1 RVALTPAKLGQLE
14 FPAEL
19 KLTMQWPQRGR
30 QRRSPF
36 DVFGMDDSFGS
47 FFPDPFANYTDPTDV
62 TIRSNTV
69 ALDVKPLPP
78 NAPPVFSCFDPAKNK
93 YVTVRSDPIAINVT
107 GNAVAAA
114 APIQPGPASPT
125 TAAAAAARATPKPRD
140 ILYQMTERGRAA
152 TFAPLFA
159 RPTVWT

>member
-1 RVALTPAKLGQLE
+1 MWTGRPSPTWYRSRTCSSWRFFFSSRRRHTRWPRDWSSDVCSSDLLTPAKLGQLE

-69 ALDVKPLPP
+69 ALEVKPLPP
-78 NAPPVFSCFDPAKNK
+78 NAPPGFSGAVGNFTMSIEAKPTS
-93 YVTVRSDPIAINVT
+93 VQTGDPI
-107 GNAVAAA
+107 
-114 APIQPGPASPT
+114 
-125 TAAAAAARATPKPRD
+125 
-140 ILYQMTERGRAA
+140 
-152 TFAPLFA
+152 
-159 RPTVWT
+159 